1 MPETVL
7 TGVYEDRAGAVWI
20 GVFYPP
26 SLGTAK
32 IYVFKNNP
40 YTDDWFHRWG
50 LLYKAGKHYW
60 FGLNLK
66 AHRHVADYIDLRVL
80 YSWR

>member
-1 MPETVL
+1 MGSPHNLAIMGGHEFL
-7 TGVYEDRAGAVWI
+7 
-20 GVFYPP
+20 
-26 SLGTAK
+26 LAK
-32 IYVFKNNP
+32 FIFTQQVGIYVFKNNP

-66 AHRHVADYIDLRVL
+66 AHRQVADYIDLRVL